1 MIQISVIVVFIGA
14 YLVLGWIT
22 LNLAYMYK
30 LSVAST
36 PMTVVF
42 LWPVVGVLSLLGK
55 WIGEN

>member
-14 YLVLGWIT
+14 YLVLGWTT

-42 LWPVVGVLSLLGK
+42 LWPVVIVRLLGK
-55 WIGEN
+55 WIGGN